1 MIKFESTYSKLTSAL
16 NAFSLGLSSGS
27 PLDIVKKAA
36 KATRKIRDA
45 AVEVEEA
52 IKLRSKDVRGQLDAT
67 TAKLSPESMAK
78 VTEYETARGAKPVL
92 DEAEL
97 AVIDERKK
105 LNADFEEEVTKVNK
119 DKYEVEVTEDCLEAL
134 KDVLGR
140 IDWTTAEIKEQ
151 IKEGKINIGLVLNVD
166 EFIEDVSK
174 ALLEAQ
180 TK

>member
-1 MIKFESTYSKLTSAL
+1 MITVVSTYSKLTSAL

-45 AVEVEEA
+45 AVDVEEA
-52 IKLRSKDVRGQLDAT
+52 IKLRGKDVQAQLDASL
-67 TAKLSPESMAK
+67 ANLSQESNSKIM
-78 VTEYETARGAKPVL
+78 EYENAQGAKPVL
-92 DEAEL
+92 DEAEKE
-97 AVIDERKK
+97 VIEQRKK
-105 LNADFEEEVTKVNK
+105 MKADFAEEVEKVNK
-119 DKYEVEVTEDCLEAL
+119 DKYEFEVTEDNLDAL

-151 IKEGKINIGLVLNVD
+151 MKAGKINVGLVLYVD
-166 EFIEDVSK
+166 EFIEDISK